1 MQQMQPGA
9 KCHTGAIAICPWQ
22 SKIPM
27 ALQVTS
33 IYPCKVLLD
42 NGMSKNR
49 HQDPSM
55 LALLEFYIWGTCNRK
70 HEDETSNV

>member
-1 MQQMQPGA
+1 MSHR
-9 KCHTGAIAICPWQ
+9 CHCIQ
-22 SKIPM
+22 SRGKVKS
-27 ALQVTS
+27 LWRYKSLS
-33 IYPCKVLLD
+33 IYPCKVLLG

-70 HEDETSNV
+70 HEDESSNV